1 MSYNPVSKPGQALP
15 PPTSTAARFSGLSGA
30 MVGPS
35 GALALLF
42 CCLWCRWCSGRRV
55 ACLVGRAARC
65 ARGRR
70 PARSPSA
77 PRAFGSARRLEA
89 RPGPATAHGH
99 RSQVL
104 RSLRR
109 PPHRW
114 RLACWRVD
122 RRVVSKP
129 SYGRQSASLHVILL
143 SLIQIL
149 NLHRWNCNVFEVS
162 RKMTAINYV
171 RDLPGG
177 GIVTA
182 RVAPQPGSPVPP
194 APSTPVV
201 MGVWQ
206 HEEPSVSVQAA
217 CRRRV

>member
-1 MSYNPVSKPGQALP
+1 MSGPGCWLCPWAAARPLAVRAASFARRVVSKPGQALP

-89 RPGPATAHGH
+89 RPGPAAAHGH
-99 RSQVL
+99 RSQAL
-104 RSLRR
+104 PFLAGSRTPATLSL
-109 PPHRW
+109 
-114 RLACWRVD
+114 LCVAC
-122 RRVVSKP
+122 P
-129 SYGRQSASLHVILL
+129 AHHSAISHVIPLR
-143 SLIQIL
+143 IVYTF
-149 NLHRWNCNVFEVS
+149 NLHRWNCNVCGPS
-162 RKMTAINYV
+162 QKMTELNYV
-171 RDLPGG
+171 QLLGG
-177 GIVTA
+177 TH
-182 RVAPQPGSPVPP
+182 QPRTNPFP
-194 APSTPVV
+194 APTSHTLVT
-201 MGVWQ
+201 Q
-206 HEEPSVSVQAA
+206 K
-217 CRRRV
+217 CRT